1 MARARCGSACG
12 RRTSARSAS
21 TSAWGSRRSAITNSW
36 SAPSAIRNS
45 FCVAVPTPPRRR
57 APPAR
62 EPPRPPAAW
71 VVDAG
76 HGDGLARGQAAR
88 GRLRSG
94 HLCLRERGRWPRSRG
109 AAPDRADRRRR
120 NRHRGAQPRR
130 PHRVAGAARCA
141 AAEGRA
147 RGVPGLAARRQ
158 RRGVGDAALAHRHVV
173 ARAQRDTAAIGIAAV
188 AGARAG
194 GRGRRPRAARARRL
208 LRSLR
213 WRPRRHGGGR
223 GNPPGRGGRPRR
235 PRCQPQR
242 PALVAGSRRP
252 GDRVPA
258 GWPLRWR
265 RPTAA
270 PVEFAPPQ
278 DQQPDVPM
286 GRGPS
291 IEARK
296 NAVDAQR
303 GKIFTKV
310 IREIGVAAR
319 SGGSDASSNPRLRAA
334 IDRGLQVNMS
344 KDVIERAIKK
354 ATGELEGVT
363 YEEIRYE
370 GYAPGGVAVI
380 VDCLT
385 DNKVRTVADVRH
397 AFGKF
402 GGNLGT
408 DGSVSFMFRKLGV
421 LSFAAGADDVVVYP
435 EDGAID
441 VLTAPD
447 AFEAVKAAMDGAGLK
462 PDIAEVSL
470 RADND
475 IAVSG
480 ETAQQVAKL
489 LRWLEDMDDVQNV
502 YSNADLGADA
512 YAA

>member
-1 MARARCGSACG
+1 
-12 RRTSARSAS
+12 
-21 TSAWGSRRSAITNSW
+21 
-36 SAPSAIRNS
+36 
-45 FCVAVPTPPRRR
+45 
-57 APPAR
+57 
-62 EPPRPPAAW
+62 
-71 VVDAG
+71 
-76 HGDGLARGQAAR
+76 
-88 GRLRSG
+88 
-94 HLCLRERGRWPRSRG
+94 
-109 AAPDRADRRRR
+109 
-120 NRHRGAQPRR
+120 
-130 PHRVAGAARCA
+130 
-141 AAEGRA
+141 
-147 RGVPGLAARRQ
+147 
-158 RRGVGDAALAHRHVV
+158 
-173 ARAQRDTAAIGIAAV
+173 
-188 AGARAG
+188 
-194 GRGRRPRAARARRL
+194 
-208 LRSLR
+208 
-213 WRPRRHGGGR
+213 
-223 GNPPGRGGRPRR
+223 
-235 PRCQPQR
+235 
-242 PALVAGSRRP
+242 
-252 GDRVPA
+252 
-258 GWPLRWR
+258 
-265 RPTAA
+265 
-270 PVEFAPPQ
+270 
-278 DQQPDVPM
+278 M

-319 SGGSDASSNPRLRAA
+319 SGGGDAASNPRLRAA

-421 LSFAAGADDVVVYP
+421 LSFAAGAAEDRITEIAIDAGADDVVVYP

-462 PDIAEVSL
+462 PDIAEVTM